1 MAQDMEW
8 AEWAMEWAVQAMEWV
23 VWAMEWAEWAM
34 EWAEWVSLLL
44 KLQWLWDVWVSA
56 VHQPAAD
63 KFTIEDA
70 QEEGVT
76 FTVVD
81 LETFILVIVWDQD
94 VQVPAV

>member
-8 AEWAMEWAVQAMEWV
+8 AEWAMEWAVQAMEWAV
-23 VWAMEWAEWAM
+23 QALEWAVQ
-34 EWAEWVSLLL
+34 VSLLL